1 MTAVTEVK
9 FGKMIIVNESLITGG
24 EITSNEG
31 RTENMCCP
39 VDSLRGRSLIC

>member
-9 FGKMIIVNESLITGG
+9 FEKMIIVNESLITGG

-31 RTENMCCP
+31 RTENM